1 MGNLCSTL
9 IQVDILP
16 SARKHGVGNED
27 IIHAFENC
35 IGWVEAAD
43 DPLRYLLAG
52 PDRAGILIE
61 LVVVVVENTE
71 SIIHAMS
78 LRPNTEVQ
86 IFGGRHE

>member
-1 MGNLCSTL
+1 M
-9 IQVDILP
+9 DILP
-16 SARKHGVGNED
+16 SAQKHGVGNEN

-35 IGWVEAAD
+35 IGWVEATD
-43 DPLRYLLAG
+43 DPLRYLLAR
-52 PDRAGILIE
+52 PDQTGILIE

-86 IFGGRHE
+86 IFGGRQE